1 VSDYS
6 IKNLREAEDQAAK
19 FGFGDKQEAR
29 FPREELEAEATG
41 LGYIVVRPGQRQP
54 FAHRHQDA
62 EEIYVVLSGDGR
74 VRLDDDIIEVRR
86 LDAVRVSPAVTRMF
100 EAGPEGLELLVF
112 GAHHPRDAQ
121 MVEGF
126 WAD

>member
-19 FGFGDKQEAR
+19 FGFGEMQEAR
-29 FPREELEAEATG
+29 FPREDLDAEATG
-41 LGYIVVRPGQRQP
+41 LGYIVVRPGRRQP
-54 FAHRHQDA
+54 FAHHHQQA
-62 EEIYVVLSGDGR
+62 EEIYVVLSGSGR
-74 VRLDDDIIEVRR
+74 LRLDDEIVEVHR
-86 LDAVRVSPAVTRMF
+86 LDAIRISPPVTRMF
-100 EAGPEGLELLVF
+100 EAGPDGLEVLVF

-121 MVEGF
+121 IVENF